1 MKGEK
6 GMSQYTKIFRKLV
19 PELVNIFHDSIISI
33 ILYGSVARDTQA
45 DESDIDFAVIA
56 KPYTKNMH
64 EQMTDLVVDLELEYY
79 FSIDFT
85 N

>member
-1 MKGEK
+1 ML
-6 GMSQYTKIFRKLV
+6 SVFVIF
-19 PELVNIFHDSIISI
+19 
-33 ILYGSVARDTQA
+33 VARGTQA
-45 DESDIDFAVIA
+45 DESDMDIA
-56 KPYTKNMH
+56 LIVKPYTKNMH